1 MTPQPSIPQ
10 TFQASDYQH
19 SFQISAAQPSD
30 SPAFRV
36 ALGRSTANEM
46 VTKQPGGKRKRGA
59 GVAARARKR
68 TTVASSHA
76 VPAVPGVGPS
86 TNPSAAGPAVH
97 PAFVQTYTS
106 LGSLVEKGS
115 GRTQGASDVWYFVR
129 GLHSIVRLDTLPE
142 KETLCEKRPDSKEF
156 SHLGCRLCTYVAK
169 YFMPY
174 SHLTFFLETSNGQRG
189 KMLLVKHQLFET
201 TSSSNTGGTGG
212 ILFCCNS

>member
-10 TFQASDYQH
+10 TFQASNYQN

-36 ALGRSTANEM
+36 ALRHSTVNEM
-46 VTKQPGGKRKRGA
+46 GDEQPSGKRKCGA
-59 GVAARARKR
+59 GVTARARKR

-86 TNPSAAGPAVH
+86 TNPSASGPVVH
-97 PAFVQTYTS
+97 PAFAQTYTS
-106 LGSLVEKGS
+106 LASLVEKGS
-115 GRTQGASDVWYFVR
+115 GRTRGASDVRYFVR

-142 KETLCEKRPDSKEF
+142 KETSCEKQPGWKEF

-169 YFMPY
+169 HFMPY
-174 SHLTFFLETSNGQRG
+174 SHLTIF
-189 KMLLVKHQLFET
+189 
-201 TSSSNTGGTGG
+201 
-212 ILFCCNS
+212 